1 MNLKQ
6 SLLLFILLLPAV
18 ASRADEGMWMVN
30 SISRALVLKME
41 DKGLKL
47 SAKEIYNEDKISL
60 KDAIV
65 SLDFGCTGSM
75 ISEEGLLITN
85 HHCAYSDVH
94 SISTPEHNYLETG
107 FFAHSRDEEI
117 YIPGKSAYFLHRIL
131 DVTDEVEKLV
141 EEEKAAGRPYGS
153 RRISSVIERK
163 YSKMTGYEASLS
175 SMWSGSKYYLS
186 LYEVYTDIRLVAAPG
201 VSISAFGGDIDN
213 WEWPQQKCDFAMY
226 RIFARGKASRTQ
238 QRQCPY
244 EAAQVLD
251 CQHQGPQGRRFH
263 NGARLSRT
271 HCPLLKRRKD

>member
-1 MNLKQ
+1 MNLKH

-117 YIPGKSAYFLHRIL
+117 YIPGKI
-131 DVTDEVEKLV
+131 
-141 EEEKAAGRPYGS
+141 
-153 RRISSVIERK
+153 INI
-163 YSKMTGYEASLS
+163 
-175 SMWSGSKYYLS
+175 
-186 LYEVYTDIRLVAAPG
+186 VA
-201 VSISAFGGDIDN
+201 
-213 WEWPQQKCDFAMY
+213 K
-226 RIFARGKASRTQ
+226 
-238 QRQCPY
+238 
-244 EAAQVLD
+244 
-251 CQHQGPQGRRFH
+251 
-263 NGARLSRT
+263 
-271 HCPLLKRRKD
+271 